1 MSDKDYQA
9 LAKWVIIN
17 NKMLQT
23 LLGLKLGYK
32 ELKKVYKD
40 LVNETEKEFKELE
53 RESENNEN
61 IIKEE
66 L

>member
-1 MSDKDYQA
+1 MSDEDYQN

-32 ELKKVYKD
+32 EFKKVYKD
-40 LVNETEKEFKELE
+40 LINETENDFKKLE
-53 RESENNEN
+53 RESENMKNCN
-61 IIKEE
+61 NV
-66 L
+66 

>member
-1 MSDKDYQA
+1 MSDEDYQN

-32 ELKKVYKD
+32 EFKKLYKD
-40 LVNETEKEFKELE
+40 LINETENEFKKLE

-61 IIKEE
+61 NEQ
-66 L
+66 